1 MVKEFKRPKEIWY
14 SLYAFLGTIPVTIGE
29 FLLTAFRQEIDLS
42 LWDIKVYLLELTI
55 TVFIMLLI
63 FRRKNSARIVYTVLT
78 GLIVLGVFLA
88 RKEIIY
94 GGMYSSISLFL
105 QVCLRLLSVHFLFV
119 KQSREWF
126 KPSFVVRSTSQSEI
140 DESMI
145 DSNPFL
151 CDDVKGV
158 DNPCYSELNPSATEI
173 TPTERLWFKLKE
185 KRKALL
191 AGGLVLFAC
200 LLIVSIYIGSRAKK
214 IAAIRSALIADATL
228 ARQLFGTRS
237 MADSNEKTLQAYT
250 QGLRRIDMSC
260 CPRDFQL
267 AYLDH
272 IQAWESLARSRASV
286 DLLGPLIEYFLLK
299 KMPNIPDNSDEQPI
313 NDEIARTW
321 DKIERIALSYGVR
334 VSSGNGS

>member
-1 MVKEFKRPKEIWY
+1 M
-14 SLYAFLGTIPVTIGE
+14 
-29 FLLTAFRQEIDLS
+29 
-42 LWDIKVYLLELTI
+42 
-55 TVFIMLLI
+55 
-63 FRRKNSARIVYTVLT
+63 
-78 GLIVLGVFLA
+78 LGVFLA

-105 QVCLRLLSVHFLFV
+105 QVCLRLLSVYFLFV
-119 KQSREWF
+119 KLSREWF

-158 DNPCYSELNPSATEI
+158 DNPSYSELNPSVTEI

-185 KRKALL
+185 KRKVLI
-191 AGGLVLFAC
+191 AGGFILCVC
-200 LLIVSIYIGSRAKK
+200 LLVVSIYFLSRAKK
-214 IAAIRSALIADATL
+214 VAAIRSALSADTTL
-228 ARQLFGTRS
+228 ARQLFGGRS
-237 MADSNEKTLQAYT
+237 MANSDEKTLRAYT
-250 QGLRRIDMSC
+250 QGMRRIDMSH
-260 CPRDFQL
+260 CPRDFHM
-267 AYLDH
+267 AYLAH

-286 DLLGPLIEYFLLK
+286 DLLSPLIELFVLK

-321 DKIERIALSYGVR
+321 DEIERIALSYGVR
-334 VSSGNGS
+334 VSSVNGS